1 MDYTNFKKKYV
12 QDNAW
17 DVSTTL
23 LQEHKNGTVAQIDMY
38 WEDNYVFISFENGPT
53 LDVKLKGSVISVGFH
68 DDHRKRDLGTH
79 PSWNGDN
86 RKILVKLYL
95 RHVLGQKTTE
105 EQREAIWDIVSNEFV
120 I

>member
-1 MDYTNFKKKYV
+1 MNYTNFERKYAKE
-12 QDNAW
+12 NSW
-17 DVSTTL
+17 SSPICL
-23 LQEHKNGTVAQIDMY
+23 WKHINGMVAQIDMY
-38 WEDNYVFISFENGPT
+38 WEDNYCFFAFENGPC
-53 LDVKLKGSVISVGFH
+53 LDISLKGSVIKIGFH
-68 DDHRKRDLGTH
+68 DKVHIRDLGTH